1 MNDTFLRR
9 LNPTETIIN
18 SLPAIIEAFVTFYGE
33 PEREIITN
41 KFKNILVIGYTQP
54 NNISS
59 TINQSNKEKSKI
71 LTDEFIDRL
80 TQSEEEK
87 EKLKKLFFD
96 GYELEHITMHPL
108 YRYMTYI
115 DGTVKTDYNKQ
126 NVVNFLKQIHPETT
140 IENLDELINVG
151 TFHSIDIIVPIYR
164 QIYEKYQE
172 YKKEI
177 KPYIDYYNGC
187 INLKS
192 SLEKKYIK
200 KMIEELKNVY
210 TETEYQQ
217 IQDRFNRGY
226 FSSIRDINAKTK
238 NYTGYYLGS
247 KPLIEAFS
255 TENDEILLHGKKWS
269 QDSIKR
275 DRIEYFKNFGLDL
288 GDNYEAYINHPQ
300 AKSLIPSKEL
310 VERIINTNKEM
321 YHQMMNE
328 YYTSIP
334 EYQKNRARIDELGL
348 LDKED
353 GYDAGAYEAQATAIT
368 TNLKLID
375 GKYVEHPLLLMY
387 MGSMEEYY
395 DSSLIHE
402 LNHVYEL
409 CLQNIKEDYYT
420 MTCGWDIVD
429 GNINN
434 HSNEEVSMHERREK
448 RNYELFNEIINELI
462 AQEISEI
469 LSQSGV
475 YIFNTK
481 ENKKIK
487 GGTSYEST
495 MFIVREFYDTY
506 KDVIIESRKNGN
518 IHTLFEVV
526 GKENV
531 EALNQLFH
539 EYHEN
544 FNGFIRLQVYEDLK
558 NGVETE
564 KTKKLKDIV
573 ERKNII
579 IAQMEEHSKKRKSS
593 L

>member
-1 MNDTFLRR
+1 MNESFLRR

-33 PEREIITN
+33 SERERITN

-54 NNISS
+54 SNISS
-59 TINQSNKEKSKI
+59 TINKSNKEKSNI
-71 LTDEFIDRL
+71 LISEFLDRA
-80 TQSEEEK
+80 TKNEEEK
-87 EKLKKLFFD
+87 EKLRKFFFD
-96 GYELEHITMHPL
+96 GYELENINMQPL

-115 DGTVKTDYNKQ
+115 DGTNQTDYNK
-126 NVVNFLKQIHPETT
+126 NKVVEFLKQIHPETT
-140 IENLDELINVG
+140 IDNLDELIKLG
-151 TFHSIDIIVPIYR
+151 TFHSIDTIIPTYR

-187 INLKS
+187 ISLKS
-192 SLEKKYIK
+192 NLEKKYLK
-200 KMIEELKNVY
+200 KMVEELRNLY
-210 TETEYQQ
+210 TESEYQQ
-217 IQDRFNRGY
+217 IQEKFNRNY
-226 FSSIRDINAKTK
+226 FISIRDVNAKTK
-238 NYTGYYLGS
+238 NYTSYTIGGS
-247 KPLIEAFS
+247 TLIEAFS
-255 TENDEILLHGKKWS
+255 EENDEILLNGKKWQ

-288 GDNYEAYINHPQ
+288 GKDYESYINHPQ
-300 AKSLIPSKEL
+300 AKALIPSKEL

-321 YHQMMNE
+321 HNQMMKE
-328 YYTSIP
+328 YYTSIS
-334 EYQKNRARIDELGL
+334 EYQKNRARIDGLGL

-353 GYDAGAYEAQATAIT
+353 GYDASAYERQLTAIT

-387 MGSMEEYY
+387 MGYMEEYY

-409 CLQNIKEDYYT
+409 CFQNIDGNYYQ

-429 GNINN
+429 GHINN
-434 HSNEEVSMHERREK
+434 QQNTEVSMNEQREK

-469 LSQSGV
+469 MSQSDI

-487 GGTSYEST
+487 GGTSYEGT
-495 MFIVREFYDTY
+495 KFLVGEFYENY

-518 IHTLFEVV
+518 MQILFDVV
-526 GKENV
+526 GKENF

-544 FNGFIRLQVYEDLK
+544 FNGFIRLQVYEDIK
-558 NGVETE
+558 NGIETE
-564 KTKKLKDIV
+564 KTKKLKEIV